1 MPRQSITTTLFG
13 RRLRAA
19 RSRAGIPQDKLGV
32 IIGMDEG
39 SSSAR
44 ISRYETGIHE
54 PPFATAANLA
64 AALDVP
70 VAYFY
75 CDDEQLANFLIQ
87 YAALGEGQKNQLLML
102 ASVLSSDAE

>member
-1 MPRQSITTTLFG
+1 MPRLSVPATLFG
-13 RRLRAA
+13 RRLREA

-32 IIGMDEG
+32 SIGMDEG

-54 PPFATAANLA
+54 PPFATATSLA
-64 AALDVP
+64 TVLDVP

-75 CDDEQLANFLIQ
+75 CDDDRLANLLVQ
-87 YAALGEGQKNQLLML
+87 YSSLSERQKKQML
-102 ASVLSSDAE
+102 ALAAELSSHGR